1 MYLRQTKRTNKDG
14 SVVAYLQLAHN
25 ERHPV
30 TGAPTAKVIHNF
42 GRADK
47 VDRDGLARLVSSISR
62 LLTPEQAAVAAAAG
76 QVEVLE
82 SRRLGGA
89 WTLDQVWG
97 RLGIGAA
104 IRRVAAGRRLDAGQ
118 VERVLFA
125 LVAQRALEPGSK
137 LAATSWVTERVAID
151 GCAGF
156 SSDAAYA
163 GMDFLL
169 EALDEVASEIFASV
183 AHLLNLDIDL
193 VFVDTSST
201 YWESEGPDVLPEL
214 QPDEET
220 GGDGEANPVESG
232 RREFG
237 HSKDHREDLPQVVI
251 AMAVT
256 RDGVPIRCWTFPGAE
271 NDQAII
277 RTVKDDL
284 GAWNL
289 RRLVWVAD
297 RGFASAANRA
307 YLT

>member
-30 TGAPTAKVIHNF
+30 TGAPTAKVIHSF
-42 GRADK
+42 GRADQ
-47 VDRDGLARLVSSISR
+47 VDREGLARLVSSISR

-89 WTLDQVWG
+89 WTLDQIWG

-104 IRRVAAGRRLDAGQ
+104 IRRVAAGRRLDAQQ
-118 VERVLFA
+118 VERVLLA

-169 EALDEVASEIFASV
+169 EALDEVAAEIFASV
-183 AHLLNLDIDL
+183 AHLPR
-193 VFVDTSST
+193 
-201 YWESEGPDVLPEL
+201 GPHPRPCAAVLARAAA
-214 QPDEET
+214 D
-220 GGDGEANPVESG
+220 
-232 RREFG
+232 
-237 HSKDHREDLPQVVI
+237 
-251 AMAVT
+251 
-256 RDGVPIRCWTFPGAE
+256 PGP
-271 NDQAII
+271 
-277 RTVKDDL
+277 
-284 GAWNL
+284 
-289 RRLVWVAD
+289 
-297 RGFASAANRA
+297 
-307 YLT
+307 